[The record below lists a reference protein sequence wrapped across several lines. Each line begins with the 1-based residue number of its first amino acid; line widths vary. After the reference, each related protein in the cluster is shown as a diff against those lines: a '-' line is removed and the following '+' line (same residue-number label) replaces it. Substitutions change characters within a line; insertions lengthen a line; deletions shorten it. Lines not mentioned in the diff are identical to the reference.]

1 MNFFILC
8 ILSYLIGSIL
18 FGVLIA
24 KVFDL
29 GDLREKGSGNV
40 GATNVM
46 RVGGK
51 KWLGILTAFC
61 DALKGFIPVIIATY
75 FCITDFEL
83 ALIGCLAVIG
93 HMFPIWYGFKG
104 GKGIAT
110 FIGMNLALNL
120 LFGMMMCLAWVIMFL
135 IKKISSLSSIVMVT
149 TCIIGYLYNFGPV
162 QSSPIIGTSIIILLK
177 HRKNIVGLL
186 KGTEKS
192 LKI

>member
-1 MNFFILC
+1 M
-8 ILSYLIGSIL
+8 GSIL

-51 KWLGILTAFC
+51 KHLGILTALS
-61 DALKGFIPVIIATY
+61 DSLKGFIPIVVAKH
-75 FCITDFEL
+75 FCVVGFDLTF
-83 ALIGCLAVIG
+83 IGCLAVIG
-93 HMFPIWYGFKG
+93 HMFPVWYMFKG

-110 FIGMNLALNL
+110 FIGMNLALNPL
-120 LFGMMMCLAWVIMFL
+120 IGVVMCLSWIIMFL

>member
-1 MNFFILC
+1 MSFFAIC
-8 ILSYLIGSIL
+8 IISYLFGSIL

-51 KWLGILTAFC
+51 RWLGILTAAS
-61 DALKGFIPVIIATY
+61 DGLKGFIPVIIATY
-75 FCITDFEL
+75 FCLTNLEL
-83 ALIGCLAVIG
+83 RIIGCLAVIG

-110 FIGMNLALNL
+110 FIGMNLALNPL
-120 LFGMMMCLAWVIMFL
+120 IGVEMCLTWIIMFL

-149 TCIIGYLYNFGPV
+149 TCIVGYLYNFGPV